1 MEETTT
7 KYPIISSIQVNNLWK
22 RKDIIW
28 NNVDPHINILVG
40 PNGSGKSTLLRII
53 NSIATNS
60 TKELDKTS
68 CHVFLTLQ
76 DHIRIVYDGSKKGAT
91 ISTDL
96 GEKSLDIEYI
106 NTFDTPTSKKSEQ
119 SQLMQELDKVIYEH
133 KKQSF
138 SFYDYRMKILN
149 FPDKRK
155 EIESRIEEFFH
166 IIDRFFE
173 PSEKK
178 VKINKNT
185 NKLAF
190 TFNNS
195 NDEITLE
202 DLSSGEKQLLI
213 ILFKVFLKENKSTI
227 LLMDEPEMSLHIE
240 WQSQLINAIQELN
253 PNCQIILSTHSP
265 SIFADGWGDKLV
277 FMEDIVKPIKKDHDS
292 DQI

>member
-1 MEETTT
+1 MEETLT
-7 KYPIISSIQVNNLWK
+7 KNPIISSIQIYNLWE
-22 RKDIIW
+22 RKDILW
-28 NNVDPHINILVG
+28 NNVDPHVNILVG

-53 NSIATNS
+53 NSIVTNS
-60 TKELDKTS
+60 TKELDKTI
-68 CHVFLTLQ
+68 CHVYLTIQ
-76 DHIRIVYDGSKKGAT
+76 DHVRIVYEGSKRGLTNSSNLGDKGLNT
-91 ISTDL
+91 
-96 GEKSLDIEYI
+96 EYI
-106 NTFDTPTSKKSEQ
+106 NTFDIPTSKKSEQ

-155 EIESRIEEFFH
+155 EIEGRIERFFH

-173 PSEKK
+173 PSKK
-178 VKINKNT
+178 KIEINRST

-190 TFNNS
+190 TFTNS
-195 NDEITLE
+195 NEEITLE

-213 ILFKVFLKENKSTI
+213 ILFKVFLKENKPTI
-227 LLMDEPEMSLHIE
+227 LLMDEPEISLHIE
-240 WQSQLINAIQELN
+240 WQAQLINAIQELN

-277 FMEDIVKPIKKDHDS
+277 FMEDIVKPT
-292 DQI
+292 